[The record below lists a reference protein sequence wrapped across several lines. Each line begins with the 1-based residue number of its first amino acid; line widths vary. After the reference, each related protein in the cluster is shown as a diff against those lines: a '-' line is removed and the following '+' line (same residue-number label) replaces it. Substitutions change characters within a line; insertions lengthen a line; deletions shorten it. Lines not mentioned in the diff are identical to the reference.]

1 MATLDVSDAFDESFL
16 STLTVYKC
24 TVDLDDEGF
33 WSKTLSDPYIIRV
46 VKTPNED
53 KPKTDIQSDYKLK
66 SIEVYS
72 IDKLRNQN
80 AIDAADI
87 IEWNGQKYQVD
98 SVEDYS
104 NYGQGYYHIYASL
117 INAED
122 RIPAD
127 EPEEIT
133 EDELADDI
141 QEGD

>member
-1 MATLDVSDAFDESFL
+1 MATLDVTDAFDESFL

-53 KPKTDIQSDYKLK
+53 KPKTDVQSDYKLK

-87 IEWNGQKYQVD
+87 IEWNGQNYQVD

-117 INAED
+117 VNVDD

-133 EDELADDI
+133 EDEPADDT

>member
-53 KPKTDIQSDYKLK
+53 KPKTDVQSDYKLK

-87 IEWNGQKYQVD
+87 IEWNGQNYQVD

-117 INAED
+117 VNVDD

-133 EDELADDI
+133 EDEPADDI

>member
-53 KPKTDIQSDYKLK
+53 KPKTDVQSDYKLK

-87 IEWNGQKYQVD
+87 IEWNGQNYQVD

-104 NYGQGYYHIYASL
+104 NYGQGYYQIYASL
-117 INAED
+117 VNVDD

-127 EPEEIT
+127 EPEGIT
-133 EDELADDI
+133 EDEPADDI

>member
-53 KPKTDIQSDYKLK
+53 KPKTDVQSDYKLK

-87 IEWNGQKYQVD
+87 IEWNGQNYQVD

-117 INAED
+117 VNVED
-122 RIPAD
+122 RIPAE

-133 EDELADDI
+133 EQETADDI

>member
-24 TVDLDDEGF
+24 TVDLDAEGF

-53 KPKTDIQSDYKLK
+53 KPKTDVQSDYKLK

-87 IEWNGQKYQVD
+87 IEWNGQNYQVD

-117 INAED
+117 VNVED

>member
-117 INAED
+117 VNADD

-133 EDELADDI
+133 EDEPADDI

>member
-24 TVDLDDEGF
+24 NVDLDAEGF

-117 INAED
+117 INADD
-122 RIPAD
+122 RTPAD

-133 EDELADDI
+133 EDEPADDI
-141 QEGD
+141 QEGG